1 MKISN
6 LPLPIYKAACTFG
19 LLNSKVKFESI
30 KITEGVSSDIWY
42 VKTEI
47 GLEFCIKRALKK
59 LTVKEDWFAPISR
72 SNYEASYFKACQNLN
87 SKSFPK
93 ILGHDKK
100 NYILAMEWFKP
111 EKYILWKKK
120 LLDVTFEKEDGNIIS
135 NILNKKHSYF
145 YDNSNFK
152 KEFENDK
159 TFYDIRI
166 EPYIIFTSKSY
177 PEHENYFIDVAKS
190 LVSNKKTVIHGD
202 FSPKNILIGPDF
214 PVILDAETACWGD
227 PIFDLAFCNNH
238 IILKSILN
246 SSNKKK
252 YMLLSKEFIET
263 YINKINWE
271 DKNSFIARF
280 LKLVPLLILA
290 RLDGKS
296 PVEYYQ
302 DKHIKKAR
310 NLGLKVLNDKI
321 KNINSFFSIWENYV

>member
-1 MKISN
+1 MKISS
-6 LPLPIYKAACTFG
+6 LPLPIYEAACTFG
-19 LLNSKVKFESI
+19 LLIPKIKFESI

-42 VKTEI
+42 VKTET
-47 GLEFCIKRALKK
+47 GFEFCIKRALKK
-59 LTVKEDWFAPISR
+59 LTVKEDWYAPISR
-72 SNYEASYFKACQNLN
+72 SNFEASYFKACHNVN
-87 SKSFPK
+87 PRSFPK

-111 EKYILWKKK
+111 KKYILWKKQ
-120 LLDVTFEKEDGNIIS
+120 LLDVAFDIKDGVSIS
-135 NILNKKHSYF
+135 DILNKKHSYF
-145 YDNSNFK
+145 NNKFNFK

-177 PEHENYFIDVAKS
+177 PEHKNYFIDAAKS
-190 LVSNKKTVIHGD
+190 LVSNKKTLIHGD

-246 SSNKKK
+246 STNKKK
-252 YMLLSKEFIET
+252 YMLLSKEFIEN

-271 DKNSFIARF
+271 DKNSFIDRF
-280 LKLVPLLILA
+280 FKLVPLLILA

-296 PVEYYQ
+296 PIEYFQ
-302 DKHIKKAR
+302 DKHVKKAR
-310 NLGLKVLNDKI
+310 TLSLKVLNNKI
-321 KNINSFFSIWENYV
+321 ENINSFFSTWENYV

>member
-6 LPLPIYKAACTFG
+6 LPLPIYNAAIAFG
-19 LLNSKVKFESI
+19 LLNPKIKFKSI
-30 KITEGVSSDIWY
+30 KITEGVSSDIWH

-59 LTVKEDWFAPISR
+59 LTVKEDWFAPVSR
-72 SNYEASYFKACQNLN
+72 SNFEASYFKACQNVN

-100 NYILAMEWFKP
+100 NYILAMEWFRP

-120 LLDVTFEKEDGNIIS
+120 LLDISFDKKEANLIS

-145 YDNSNFK
+145 YDNSKFK
-152 KEFENDK
+152 TEFENDK

-166 EPYIIFTSKSY
+166 EPYIIFTSNSY
-177 PEHENYFIDVAKS
+177 PEHKNYFVDAAKS

-263 YINKINWE
+263 YISKINWE
-271 DKNSFIARF
+271 DKNSFIDRF

-296 PVEYYQ
+296 PIEYYQ
-302 DKHIKKAR
+302 DKHVKKAR
-310 NLGLKVLNDKI
+310 TLGLKVLDDKI